1 MSMAWKKECVIVR
14 NGTVYQTYQ
23 ITSMVSLSFV
33 SVSETKILTPS
44 DIDRITS
51 GRQGRA
57 LIGRP
62 TQSTRFYW
70 NMVIS
75 IIHYNKLLI
84 LLKLLEH

>member
-1 MSMAWKKECVIVR
+1 MSMALKKECVIVR

-23 ITSMVSLSFV
+23 NTSMVSVSFV
-33 SVSETKILTPS
+33 SVPETKILTPS

-70 NMVIS
+70 YMVIS
-75 IIHYNKLLI
+75 IIHKNNS
-84 LLKLLEH
+84 

>member
-1 MSMAWKKECVIVR
+1 MSMALKKECVIVR
-14 NGTVYQTYQ
+14 NGTVYQ
-23 ITSMVSLSFV
+23 TSMVSLSFV

>member
-1 MSMAWKKECVIVR
+1 MSMALKKECVIVR

-51 GRQGRA
+51 GRQG
-57 LIGRP
+57 
-62 TQSTRFYW
+62 
-70 NMVIS
+70 
-75 IIHYNKLLI
+75 H
-84 LLKLLEH
+84 